1 MIRPPALFVSHG
13 APTLVIEDVPA
24 RDFLAGLGRTLG
36 KPSAVVVLSAHW
48 GTGQPTVGNGAAPE
62 TIHDFSGFPEE
73 LYRLSYGAAGAPA
86 LAERIAT
93 LLGGAT
99 LDAKRGLDH
108 GVWVPLM
115 LMYPEADIPVVP
127 LSIQPGRDAA
137 HHWRIGEALRP
148 LRDDNVLILASGAA
162 THNLRAYFGR
172 RPGEDGVPDWVADFM
187 GWLDAAVAAGDAGA
201 LLAFETQAPHAA
213 ANHPTTEHLLPLFA
227 ALGAGTPG
235 VPGRRLHASIDAGVL
250 AMNAYGWD

>member
-24 RDFLAGLGRTLG
+24 RDFLAGLGTTLG

-48 GTGQPTVGNGAAPE
+48 GTGQPTVGNGAVPE
-62 TIHDFSGFPEE
+62 TIHDFYGFPEV
-73 LYRLSYGAAGAPA
+73 LYRLRYGAAGAPA

-99 LDAKRGLDH
+99 LDPKRGLDH

-115 LMYPEADIPVVP
+115 LMYPEAEIPVVP
-127 LSIQPGRDAA
+127 VSIQPGRDAA
-137 HHWRIGEALRP
+137 HHRRIGEALRP
-148 LRDDNVLILASGAA
+148 LRDENVLILASGAA

-172 RPGEDGVPDWVADFM
+172 RPGDPVPDWVADFI
-187 GWLDAAVAAGDAGA
+187 GWLDAAVAAGDTGA
-201 LLAFETQAPHAA
+201 LLAFETAAPHAA

-235 VPGRRLHASIDAGVL
+235 VSGRRLHASIDNGVL
-250 AMNAYGWD
+250 AMNAYGWN